1 MKHISKYSV
10 AVLISV
16 MAAIVCGCSAV
27 RECREPQMEMPQ
39 SLGGTATDSLTVAD
53 IGWWEFYGDQLL
65 REIIERT
72 LANNKRILA
81 SAARVEQAR
90 QAYGIGRANRLPN
103 LYFEAPFNNETNDY
117 YGEKPIRD
125 PELGLKLTVKWELD
139 MWGNLRW
146 AKRKAGA
153 EYMATVEDERA
164 MRMTLVSEVASAY
177 FRLVALDNELAIV
190 RHTLVTR
197 REGVELARIRF
208 EGGLTSDLP
217 YQQAQV
223 EYAQVASLIPNI
235 ERNIEA
241 TENVLSLLMG
251 ENPDWKVL
259 RSKELSDNQMP
270 DRLAAGI
277 PSTLLQRRPDVK
289 ASEQRLQAAMS
300 AVGVAYA
307 DRFPRMVIT
316 LTGGVE
322 DNSLATIFRSPFS
335 YIAETLTAPI
345 FGFGRKK
352 AKYKAAVAAYDEARL
367 NYEEKVLEVFRE
379 VDDAVVSFRS
389 ARMAAGRKLTLKDA
403 ASKYVE
409 LARLQYRAGSINYLD
424 LLDAQRRYLDAQI
437 GLSNA
442 IRDEHLALVQLYKAL
457 GGGWQ
462 LAEPATPAAE

>member
-1 MKHISKYSV
+1 MKHNHITY
-10 AVLISV
+10 
-16 MAAIVCGCSAV
+16 AAILALALLCGCSAV
-27 RECREPQMEMPQ
+27 RECKSPEVKMPQ
-39 SLGGTATDSLTVAD
+39 TLAASQADTTADSLTVAD
-53 IGWWEFYGDQLL
+53 IGWWEFYGDELL
-65 REIIERT
+65 RNIIERT
-72 LANNKRILA
+72 LANNRRIMA
-81 SAARVEQAR
+81 AAARVEQAR
-90 QAYGIGRANRLPN
+90 LMYGVARAERMPN

-146 AKRKAGA
+146 AKRRSGA

-164 MRMTLVSEVASAY
+164 MRMTLVAEAATAY
-177 FRLVALDNELAIV
+177 FRLVALDNELDIV

-197 REGVELARIRF
+197 SEGVELARIRF
-208 EGGLTSDLP
+208 ESGLTSDLP

-223 EYAQVASLIPNI
+223 EYAAVAAMIPNL

-241 TENVLSLLMG
+241 TENALSMLMG
-251 ENPDWKVL
+251 ETPDWKVL
-259 RSKELSDNQMP
+259 RSRELHDSTMP
-270 DRLAAGI
+270 DRLAVGI
-277 PSTLLQRRPDVK
+277 PSTLLQRRPDVQ
-289 ASEQRLQAAMS
+289 ASEQRLQAAM
-300 AVGVAYA
+300 AGVGVAYA
-307 DRFPRMVIT
+307 DRFPRMIIT

-335 YIAETLTAPI
+335 YIAETLTAPL

-352 AKYKAAVAAYDEARL
+352 AKYKAAVAAYDVARL
-367 NYEEKVLEVFRE
+367 GYEEKVLEVFRE
-379 VDDAVVSFRS
+379 VDDAVVTFRS
-389 ARMAAGRKLTLKDA
+389 ARHAAELKLALRDA
-403 ASKYVE
+403 ASKYAD
-409 LARLQYRAGSINYLD
+409 LARLQYRSGRTNYLD

-462 LAEPATPAAE
+462 VE

>member
-1 MKHISKYSV
+1 MKPLHIYM
-10 AVLISV
+10 AVLALT
-16 MAAIVCGCSAV
+16 AASFGCSAV
-27 RECREPQMEMPQ
+27 RECKSPEVDIPR
-39 SLGGTATDSLTVAD
+39 SLAKSQAGTIESDSLTVAD
-53 IGWWEFYGDQLL
+53 TGWWEFYGDELL
-65 REIIERT
+65 RDIIERT
-72 LANNKRILA
+72 LTNNRRIQVA
-81 SAARVEQAR
+81 AARVEQAR
-90 QAYGIGRANRLPN
+90 QMYGSARAERLPN

-146 AKRKAGA
+146 AKRRSGA

-164 MRMTLVSEVASAY
+164 MRMTLVAEAATAY
-177 FRLVALDNELAIV
+177 FRLVALDNELDIV

-223 EYAQVASLIPNI
+223 EYAAVAALIPNL

-241 TENVLSLLMG
+241 TENVLAVLMG

-259 RSKELSDNQMP
+259 RSRELHDDNMP
-270 DRLAAGI
+270 GRLSVGI
-277 PSTLLQRRPDVK
+277 PSTLLQRRPDVQ
-289 ASEQRLQAAMS
+289 ASEQRLQAAMA

-307 DRFPRMVIT
+307 DRFPRMMIT

-322 DNSLATIFRSPFS
+322 DNSLRTIFRSPFS
-335 YIAETLTAPI
+335 YIAETLTAPL
-345 FGFGRKK
+345 FGFGRKR
-352 AKYKAAVAAYDEARL
+352 ARYKAAVAAYDVARL
-367 NYEEKVLEVFRE
+367 NYEDKVLEVFRE
-379 VDDAVVSFRS
+379 VDDAVVMFRS
-389 ARMAAGRKLTLKDA
+389 ARHAAELKLALRDA
-403 ASKYVE
+403 ASKYAD
-409 LARLQYRAGSINYLD
+409 LALLQYRAGSTNYLD

-462 LAEPATPAAE
+462 TERPE

>member
-1 MKHISKYSV
+1 MKHLYIYT
-10 AVLISV
+10 AALVLTL
-16 MAAIVCGCSAV
+16 ACGCSAV
-27 RECREPQMEMPQ
+27 RECKSPDIDMPQ
-39 SLGGTATDSLTVAD
+39 SLAGRQANATTTDSLTMAD
-53 IGWWEFYGDQLL
+53 IGWWEFYGDDML

-72 LANNKRILA
+72 LANNRRIQA
-81 SAARVEQAR
+81 AAARVEQAR
-90 QAYGIGRANRLPN
+90 QMYGIARAERLPN

-146 AKRKAGA
+146 AKRRSGA
-153 EYMATVEDERA
+153 EYNATVEDERA
-164 MRMTLVSEVASAY
+164 MRMTLVAEAAAAY
-177 FRLVALDNELAIV
+177 FRLVALDNELDIV
-190 RHTLVTR
+190 RHTLITR
-197 REGVELARIRF
+197 SEGVEQARIRF

-223 EYAQVASLIPNI
+223 EYAAAAVLIPNL

-241 TENVLSLLMG
+241 TENALAVLMG
-251 ENPDWKVL
+251 ENPDRVVR
-259 RSKELSDNQMP
+259 RSSRLNDDKMP
-270 DRLAAGI
+270 DHLAVGI
-277 PSTLLQRRPDVK
+277 PSTLLQRRPDVQ
-289 ASEQRLQAAMS
+289 ASEQRLKAAMA

-307 DRFPRMVIT
+307 DRFPRMMIT

-322 DNSLATIFRSPFS
+322 DNSLRTIFRSPFS
-335 YIAETLTAPI
+335 YIAETLTAPL

-352 AKYKAAVAAYDEARL
+352 AKYKAAVAAYDVARL

-379 VDDAVVSFRS
+379 VDDAVVSFCS
-389 ARMAAGRKLTLKDA
+389 ARRAAELKLELRDA
-403 ASKYVE
+403 ASKYVD
-409 LARLQYRAGSINYLD
+409 LAHLQYQAGSINYLD

-442 IRDEHLALVQLYKAL
+442 VRDEHLALVQLYKAL

-462 LAEPATPAAE
+462 VAE